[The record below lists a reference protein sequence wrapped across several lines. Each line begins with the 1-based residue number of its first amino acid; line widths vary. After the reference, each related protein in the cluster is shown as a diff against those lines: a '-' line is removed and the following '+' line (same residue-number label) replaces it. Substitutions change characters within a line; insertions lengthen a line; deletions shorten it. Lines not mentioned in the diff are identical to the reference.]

1 MDGEGEG
8 AGLGWPPGIS
18 GVVDGRTAA
27 VGACAGAGV
36 ARASGGEAPVGDFR
50 AEIGRFVGSV
60 PGEGDGAAVT
70 VVGSGAA
77 RAGAGGA
84 IIGFWVGAGDCDGVA
99 GLAAGRVGEAV
110 CAGWRTAGGVGT
122 GAF

>member
-1 MDGEGEG
+1 MDGDGEVAVVG
-8 AGLGWPPGIS
+8 RPPGIS
-18 GVVDGRTAA
+18 GVVNGRRAA
-27 VGACAGAGV
+27 AGACAGVGV

-50 AEIGRFVGSV
+50 AEIARLVGSV
-60 PGEGDGAAVT
+60 PGEGDVAAVT

-84 IIGFWVGAGDCDGVA
+84 IIGFRVGSGDCDGVA

-110 CAGWRTAGGVGT
+110 CAGWRAAGGVGT